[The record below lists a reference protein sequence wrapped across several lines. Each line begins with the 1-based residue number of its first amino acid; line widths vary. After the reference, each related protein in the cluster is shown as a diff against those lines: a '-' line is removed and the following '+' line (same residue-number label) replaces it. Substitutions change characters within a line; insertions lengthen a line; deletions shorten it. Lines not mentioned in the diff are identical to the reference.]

1 AGSPAS
7 HDEAVDDRPA
17 CYRGVAGGSRRAYS
31 RYMRDRHP
39 SSGPLV
45 EGPHDPEH
53 DPTASYAL
61 DRGYVRD
68 LTARLVATSGRTVE
82 LRSPIGD
89 QPLAHV
95 PQSTDE
101 DVEEAFRRARRA

>member
-1 AGSPAS
+1 MS
-7 HDEAVDDRPA
+7 
-17 CYRGVAGGSRRAYS
+17 
-31 RYMRDRHP
+31 DRHP

-61 DRGYVRD
+61 DRGYVQD
-68 LTARLVATSGRTVE
+68 LTRRLVATSGRTVE

-89 QPLAHV
+89 QPLAHIG
-95 PQSTDE
+95 QSTDE
-101 DVEEAFRRARRA
+101 DVDQAFRRARRAQEEWARTSLDQRAQALLRLH